1 MVACCADSNR
11 ARSGWSILAGVGL
24 AFGFTLWCAWFSQAD
39 SGSEKPSGPGMT
51 MAAKAFVQSLD
62 ESQRATALMAFDSP
76 ERTRWHFVPLQDKDR
91 NPTRKGLRL
100 EKMNDAQREMA
111 LALLKSGTS
120 ERGYDEARQIMSL
133 ETVLDD
139 LEKTKANVRNPLW
152 YFVSIFGEPGDEKG
166 WGWRFEGH
174 HLTLNITLKGNQVVS
189 ATPSVFCSNPAVIK
203 SGKKVGLATLP
214 GTLSKAEALVES
226 LSENQK
232 GEARV
237 KTLMA
242 EVDQAN
248 AKAPAQPD
256 EGIRWTALDDTQK
269 KNCSIRCCANTPAA
283 SLVMS
288 RPRPGGVS
296 PTVRTIPCASPSPGK
311 TRSPA
316 GLSPIGSVA
325 RASWCSSS
333 MSKAMPKA
341 PQPTISTRPCVVH
354 PVISPPLRDRC

>member
-152 YFVSIFGEPGDEKG
+152 YFVSIFGEPGEEKG

-174 HLTLNITLKGNQVVS
+174 HLTLNVTLKGNQVVS

-269 KNCSIRCCANTPAA
+269 KLLHQVLREYTGRLPGDVEAATWRRVTDSQDDSLRFAFAREDQKAGRPVTYRISGKGFLVQFLNVQSDAEGTPANHFHTA
-283 SLVMS
+283 LR
-288 RPRPGGVS
+288 RPSGDFTTTP
-296 PTVRTIPCASPSPGK
+296 
-311 TRSPA
+311 
-316 GLSPIGSVA
+316 
-325 RASWCSSS
+325 
-333 MSKAMPKA
+333 
-341 PQPTISTRPCVVH
+341 
-354 PVISPPLRDRC
+354 

>member
-51 MAAKAFVQSLD
+51 MVAKAFVQSLD

-174 HLTLNITLKGNQVVS
+174 HLTLNVTLKGNQVVS

-269 KNCSIRCCANTPAA
+269 KTAPSGVARIHRPPARRCRGCDLEACHRQSGRFPA
-283 SLVMS
+283 L
-288 RPRPGGVS
+288 RLRPGRPEARQACHLSGQWQGLPGAV
-296 PTVRTIPCASPSPGK
+296 PQCPKRCRRHPSQPFPH
-311 TRSPA
+311 SPA
-316 GLSPIGSVA
+316 
-325 RASWCSSS
+325 SSFG
-333 MSKAMPKA
+333 
-341 PQPTISTRPCVVH
+341 
-354 PVISPPLRDRC
+354 